1 MEQFKILIIN
11 TFERWYD
18 LDYKRT
24 RDTIQDYIDV
34 VIESD
39 VENQLGRF
47 LEKKPT
53 NLLTLDTLPVLDLG
67 DKPASYDPKASE
79 AA

>member
-18 LDYKRT
+18 NNYKRT
-24 RDTIQDYIDV
+24 RDTLKDYLDV

-39 VENQLGRF
+39 VEN
-47 LEKKPT
+47 
-53 NLLTLDTLPVLDLG
+53 
-67 DKPASYDPKASE
+67 
-79 AA
+79 